1 VTLFWQAR
9 GDVAEDYVAFVHLLD
24 DEGRLIAQRDG
35 EPVGGSRPTSTWP
48 ADDVVSDNQCLLIPE
63 GTLPGEYRLIAGM
76 YLADTG
82 ERLLVLDERGLASCE
97 AVFLHTIR
105 VVAEN
110 EPAG

>member
-1 VTLFWQAR
+1 ME
-9 GDVAEDYVAFVHLLD
+9 VAEDNVAFVHLLD

-48 ADDVVSDNQCLLIPE
+48 ADDVVSDNQGLLIPE
-63 GTLPGEYRLIAGM
+63 GTPPGEYRLIAGM

-82 ERLLVLDERGLASCE
+82 ERLPVLDERGQASGD